1 MEDSWSEN
9 VCDAFHKFLKHV
21 KTVGRKAKKA
31 MKANVIDM
39 WITWVSNYG
48 YKKLDTCNGHQRDRA
63 PRTNDGVEFCDRYD
77 YYYYYYYC

>member
-1 MEDSWSEN
+1 
-9 VCDAFHKFLKHV
+9 
-21 KTVGRKAKKA
+21 

-63 PRTNDGVEFCDRYD
+63 PRTNDGVEFCYRYD